1 MLKRVLVIF
10 AVIVISWLVL
20 PTLVIVPISFNASA
34 SFNFPPQE
42 FSTRW
47 YENFFTDTGWIRS
60 FWASVQVAVLTS
72 VVTTVIG
79 VAVSLGI
86 VRSRPRWSSAAQQF
100 FMLPLVVPGI
110 VIAVGLYSVFL
121 RTGLLGTLPGFVLAH
136 AVVALPLVITNVLA
150 SLRGVDPRMADA
162 AASLGAGRWDVFR
175 LVTLPLIAPGVL
187 SGALLAFV
195 TSFDEVILSLFIQ
208 SPYLQTLPVRI
219 FRSVTRDTD
228 PTVAAVAVMTMLASI
243 TIMLIA
249 QFGIRRGRRTARSV
263 S

>member
-1 MLKRVLVIF
+1 MLKRVLVVF
-10 AVIVISWLVL
+10 AVIVIVWLVL
-20 PTLVIVPISFNASA
+20 PTLVIVPISFNANA
-34 SFNFPPQE
+34 SFNFPPRD

-47 YENFFTDTGWIRS
+47 YENFFTDTGWMRS

-72 VVTTVIG
+72 IVTTIVGI
-79 VAVSLGI
+79 AASLGI

-100 FMLPLVVPGI
+100 FMLPLIVPGI